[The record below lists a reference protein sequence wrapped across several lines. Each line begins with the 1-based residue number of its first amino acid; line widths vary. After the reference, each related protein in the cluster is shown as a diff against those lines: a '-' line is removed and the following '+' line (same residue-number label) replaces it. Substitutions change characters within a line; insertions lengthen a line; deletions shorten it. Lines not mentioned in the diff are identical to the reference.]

1 MGKGLIAMNPSNSL
15 ALTVIE
21 KTEKLNKKFFAGD
34 PSTLF
39 HELRRFLY
47 SQGVDSKMYSA
58 AQLPSIMTATGRQT
72 GNSMKGV
79 YNIDNGFFCE
89 FRSMVSVGAAEKR
102 TVINTLIFV
111 LRVFIDVDGDGNS
124 GKIQILLNHLHDAI
138 FDLDDMYS
146 ALLQFLCENNW
157 EQPCTACDGSSSRM
171 SLVSNMIFERH
182 FKGEHEF
189 TSMYYKLKPILEYHQ
204 MVGSHLPI
212 ESPF

>member
-1 MGKGLIAMNPSNSL
+1 MLAM
-15 ALTVIE
+15 TVLE
-21 KTEKLNKKFFAGD
+21 KTNALDNKFFAGD

-47 SQGVDSKMYSA
+47 SQGVESKIFTA
-58 AQLPSIMTATGRQT
+58 AKLPSIVTATGGIQT
-72 GNSMKGV
+72 STSMKGV
-79 YNIDNGFFCE
+79 YSIDNGFFCE
-89 FRSMVSVGAAEKR
+89 FRSMVVVGSAEKR
-102 TVINTLIFV
+102 TVINTLMFV
-111 LRVFIDVDGDGNS
+111 LRVFIDYDVDGKS

-157 EQPCTACDGSSSRM
+157 EQPCIVCDGSSSRM
-171 SLVSNMIFERH
+171 SLVSNMIFERR

-189 TSMYYKLKPILEYHQ
+189 TSMYYKLKPILEFHQ